1 MKFKIAA
8 NTLSQLIGKAITT
21 LTTLVATILIARTY
35 GPENYGDFTL
45 ITTYV
50 ALFYLIS
57 DFGFNAIVLEKIQNQ
72 NNKKEYFKTLLGL
85 RVFWSFILVFISIS
99 LLSLLP
105 QTHGFNNA
113 VRIGIIIFSL
123 SIITQ
128 SITTTANVIFQNK
141 LRYDQA
147 SLALFTG
154 SLLNLIL
161 VIFFTSNNSPLIFI
175 ITSFLLGNLLTS
187 ITSLFLSKKTDSEI
201 DLLPSF
207 NFSKFKEIFIN
218 SVPLGVTLVFNLIY
232 FRADTFIL
240 ALTRSQEEVGN
251 YGLAYRFF
259 ETVLVLPTFFM
270 NTLYPL
276 FLSVKNNPES
286 LKKTVSKSF
295 KILLIIS
302 IFTSLIFLI
311 IAPNLI
317 SISGGAKFDQST
329 TALRLLSLSF
339 PSFFLSSLYMWLLIT
354 LGKRKILA
362 AIYGSSMILNIILN
376 LIFIPAFGIPAAAL
390 TTLLGETL
398 ILITTYYLSI
408 KYLKN
413 QKLFRN

>member
-8 NTLSQLIGKAITT
+8 NTIYQLIGKAITT
-21 LTTLVATILIARTY
+21 ATTLIATIFIARTY
-35 GPENYGDFTL
+35 GPQNFGNFTL

-50 ALFYLIS
+50 ALFYLIA

-72 NNKKEYFKTLLGL
+72 NTKKEYFKTLLGL
-85 RVFWSFILVFISIS
+85 RLFWSFILVFLSIS
-99 LLSLLP
+99 FLSLLP
-105 QTHGFNNA
+105 QTHGFNGA

-128 SITTTANVIFQNK
+128 SLSTTANIIFQNK

-147 SLALFTG
+147 SIALFAG

-161 VIFFTSNNSPLIFI
+161 IIFFTTHNAPLIFI
-175 ITSFLLGNLLTS
+175 IISFLLGNVLTS
-187 ITSLFLSKKTDSEI
+187 LTSLFLSKKTDSEI

-207 NFSKFKEIFIN
+207 DFSKFKEIFI
-218 SVPLGVTLVFNLIY
+218 SAIPLGITLVFNLIY

-259 ETVLVLPTFFM
+259 EAVLVLPTFFM
-270 NTLYPL
+270 NSLYPL

-286 LKKTVSKSF
+286 LKKIVSKSF

-302 IFTSLIFLI
+302 TFTTIVLLI

-317 SISGGAKFDQST
+317 SISGGAMFDQST

-339 PSFFLSSLYMWLLIT
+339 PSFFLSALYMWLLIT
-354 LGKRKILA
+354 LGKRKTLA
-362 AIYGSSMILNIILN
+362 IVYGISMILNIVLN
-376 LIFIPAFGIPAAAL
+376 IIFIPIFGIPAAAL
-390 TTLLGETL
+390 TTLFGETI
-398 ILITTYYLSI
+398 ILLLTYFYSRHL
-408 KYLKN
+408 LK
-413 QKLFRN
+413 

>member
-72 NNKKEYFKTLLGL
+72 NTKKEYFKTLLGL
-85 RVFWSFILVFISIS
+85 RLFWSFFLVFLSISIT
-99 LLSLLP
+99 SLLP

-123 SIITQ
+123 SVITQ
-128 SITTTANVIFQNK
+128 SLTTTTNIIFQNK

-147 SLALFTG
+147 SLALFIG

-161 VIFFTSNNSPLIFI
+161 VIIFTTHNSPLIFI
-175 ITSFLLGNLLTS
+175 IISFLLGSVLTS
-187 ITSLFLSKKTDSEI
+187 LASLFLSKKTDSEI

-207 NFSKFKEIFIN
+207 NFSKFKEIFI
-218 SVPLGVTLVFNLIY
+218 SSIPLGITLVFNLIY

-259 ETVLVLPTFFM
+259 EAVLVLPTFFM
-270 NTLYPL
+270 NSLYPL

-286 LKKTVSKSF
+286 LKKIVSKSF

-317 SISGGAKFDQST
+317 SISGGAMFDQST
-329 TALRLLSLSF
+329 SALRLLSLSF

-362 AIYGSSMILNIILN
+362 AIYGTSMILNIILN

-398 ILITTYYLSI
+398 ILIVTYYLSSE
-408 KYLKN
+408 YLKI
-413 QKLFRN
+413 